1 MLDTEILNQILL
13 DYKKDFVTEQWPHE
27 KFKWQAIKHFQEN
40 WDIDAP
46 DFQSMFGKATELCG
60 SLLTSVHYFPRGVL
74 MDINKD
80 GTEYLRS
87 MFKDLFDESKD
98 LAERVERFEKGADV
112 LKEKFYDYAKSA
124 NKESQHFQNRNSI
137 STYLWL
143 RYPDKYYIY
152 KYSEYSA
159 AAKKLETDFQP
170 KRKKS
175 IDNLIKGFEMYDA
188 IRENLAKDD
197 ELVQQLHSAIDD
209 SCYPDA
215 NLNTLTI
222 DFGFYISRKYSGKIK
237 RVEEPTTEE
246 ENKPSIWKISHGTK
260 DFSDEEDKIF
270 AENHVIVVH
279 KDTGAKAASKETQG
293 ESFMHVMKKGDYFYL
308 CYGNKIQLLGRVL
321 SEEATQNPEKGGGW
335 YQREYEIVAES
346 KDKSAYTT
354 TKKWWT
360 PNHNSTCIEIKKESD
375 RKLFEELILQ
385 PYFDKTISDLLGYE
399 PTPSNSTDG
408 TGYWWLN
415 ANPKIWTFSNL
426 AVGEA
431 QSYTLYNDSGHKRRY
446 FQYFQAAKE
455 GDLVIGYESTPN
467 RNVVALAKVAKASDG
482 QNIYFE
488 KTEGLASPISYD
500 TLKALPELQ
509 KMEYFANPQGSL
521 FKLTKEEYDAIIDA
535 VREENPVAQKELTK
549 VTAYT
554 KDKFLSDVY
563 MTEDRLDTLISLLNN
578 KQNVILQG
586 APGVGKTFVAKR
598 LAYVIMGNVDD
609 SRIEFVQFHQ
619 NYSYEDFMMGYKP
632 QGDGFELQNGI
643 FYRFCQKAANT
654 PDKPFFFIIDEI
666 NRGNMSKIFGELLML
681 IEKDYRGTKATL
693 AYNGL
698 SFSVPKNLYLIG
710 MMNTADRSLAMIDY
724 ALRRRFSF
732 FEMQPGFDSEGFK
745 VYQSQMNNKTF
756 DKLIEVVKELNKAIA
771 EDSSLG
777 SGFCIGHSYFCGQ
790 AECTKEWMNEVVE
803 FDIVPML
810 QEYWFDNP
818 TKWQEWKNKLT
829 GALND

>member
-1 MLDTEILNQILL
+1 MLDTEILNHILL
-13 DYKKDFVTEQWPHE
+13 DYKKDFITEQWPHE
-27 KFKWQAIKHFQEN
+27 KFKWQAVKHFQDN

-98 LAERVERFEKGADV
+98 LAGRVEKFEKDSDV
-112 LKEKFYDYAKSA
+112 LKEKYFD

-152 KYSEYSA
+152 KYSEYLA
-159 AAKKLETDFQP
+159 VAKKLKNDFQP

-175 IDNLIKGFEMYDA
+175 IDNLIKGFEMYDV

-197 ELVQQLHSAIDD
+197 ELVQQLHSVIDD
-209 SCYPDA
+209 SCDPDS
-215 NLNTLTI
+215 NLHTLTI
-222 DFGFYISRKYSGKIK
+222 DFGFYTSRKYSEKIK

-246 ENKPSIWKISHGTK
+246 ENKTSIWKISHGTK
-260 DFSDEEDKIF
+260 DFSDEEYEIF
-270 AENHVIVVH
+270 EKKHVIVVH
-279 KDTGAKAASKETQG
+279 KDTGAKASSKETQG
-293 ESFMHVMKKGDYFYL
+293 YCFIHVMKKDDYFYL

-321 SEEATQNPEKGGGW
+321 SDETTQNPEKGGGW
-335 YQREYEIVAES
+335 YQREYEIIAES
-346 KDKSAYTT
+346 KDKSAYTS

-360 PNHNSTCIEIKKESD
+360 PNHNSTCIEVKEPD
-375 RKLFEELILQ
+375 RKLFEELILK
-385 PYFDKTISDLLGYE
+385 PYFDMTVSELLVNE
-399 PTPSNSTDG
+399 ETTPSG
-408 TGYWWLN
+408 EKGYWWLN
-415 ANPKIWTFSNL
+415 ANPNIWKFSDL

-431 QSYTLYNDSGHKRRY
+431 QAYTLHSASGHKRRIY
-446 FQYFQAAKE
+446 QNFLNAKE
-455 GDLVIGYESTPN
+455 GDSVIGYESTPN
-467 RNVVALAKVAKASDG
+467 KNVVALAKVSKANDG

-509 KMEYFANPQGSL
+509 KMECFTNPQGSL

-535 VREENPVAQKELTK
+535 VREENPIVEKDTTK
-549 VTAYT
+549 VTTYT

-563 MTEDRLDTLISLLNN
+563 MTEDRLNTLISLLNN

-598 LAYVIMGNVDD
+598 LAYVIMGKVDD

-632 QGDGFELQNGI
+632 QGDGFELRNGI

-745 VYQSQMNNKTF
+745 AYQSQMNNKTF

-790 AECTKEWMNEVVE
+790 AGCTKEWMNEVVE

-818 TKWQEWKNKLT
+818 TKWQEWKNKLI